1 MNYLLVQFTAKL
13 KLKFQ
18 YFITLCTQDA
28 TAEVD
33 DPTVAYSG
41 DEPVPEAIPIPAQD
55 PAEDSVGPSNISGY
69 DKVVALA
76 DFLVSLKDSSGALT
90 HQQTSTIIKLWNELS
105 EYDRKPITFPARHQP
120 QLVDGRFKA
129 SKKSTVVPGLD
140 STRRCFVGQNSGP
153 ATWPNCNRY
162 VEVVHIKLCQIYPSP
177 VKKNGTTTLQWTL
190 VGNAY
195 KKIREFII
203 NNAHVMQHTGIQLPE
218 VNQRT
223 LTQW

>member
-129 SKKSTVVPGLD
+129 SKKSTVVPGLEAPGGVSSD
-140 STRRCFVGQNSGP
+140 RTVDQQPGLTVTGMWRLYISSSAKSTHHQ
-153 ATWPNCNRY
+153 
-162 VEVVHIKLCQIYPSP
+162 
-177 VKKNGTTTLQWTL
+177 
-190 VGNAY
+190 
-195 KKIREFII
+195 
-203 NNAHVMQHTGIQLPE
+203 
-218 VNQRT
+218 
-223 LTQW
+223 